1 MSTKIF
7 GDTKP
12 SANTKML
19 ATVKNDPYQIKMHQ
33 KKHQI
38 KNLKQQQ

>member
-1 MSTKIF
+1 MFT
-7 GDTKP
+7 DTKP
-12 SANTKML
+12 SSNTKMF
-19 ATVKNDPYQIKMHQ
+19 ATVKNDPYQIKMYQ